1 MRETAASATRRA
13 RCRLGAHPAACS
25 DQVTVASYF
34 CRGARGPASLL
45 PGAWTQSYIVLAWLR
60 LRRLGDA
67 MLRNGEN
74 ACYNVYVESRGAVM
88 DKALQV

>member
-1 MRETAASATRRA
+1 M
-13 RCRLGAHPAACS
+13 
-25 DQVTVASYF
+25 
-34 CRGARGPASLL
+34 
-45 PGAWTQSYIVLAWLR
+45 LAWLR

-88 DKALQV
+88 DKALQVCTP

>member
-1 MRETAASATRRA
+1 MLSERTLITR
-13 RCRLGAHPAACS
+13 
-25 DQVTVASYF
+25 
-34 CRGARGPASLL
+34 
-45 PGAWTQSYIVLAWLR
+45 VLAWLR

-88 DKALQV
+88 DKALQVCTP